1 MWSLTA
7 LRWPTHLTRKY
18 CAILITSA
26 VPDFTVR
33 GGVLLFSFIS
43 PVTFLSRHLSAWFP
57 LFSLL
62 FRCLSGCTPAT
73 SAILPPTHIFL
84 IPCSYNIRT
93 HHLYSF
99 MPRPRH
105 ESASTYHPCLS
116 AGQPAGLPVYFFFI
130 MKNHFSFLFACGIRI
145 LPSRGHLASSSA
157 QPRVGFPR
165 AVASGRFPS
174 ANARGNFL
182 VLPCSALKYEQ
193 SRSCSYSKKIET
205 VRIFSPSYFSQTVN
219 KHFFPKCRVECR

>member
-18 CAILITSA
+18 CAILLTSA

-33 GGVLLFSFIS
+33 GCPPFFLHFSCHLPLTPSFRMISSLL
-43 PVTFLSRHLSAWFP
+43 PPLSLPKWLYTCNFGDPASYTHIPDP
-57 LFSLL
+57 LF
-62 FRCLSGCTPAT
+62 
-73 SAILPPTHIFL
+73 IQYPP
-84 IPCSYNIRT
+84 

-116 AGQPAGLPVYFFFI
+116 AGQPVGLPVYFFFI

-145 LPSRGHLASSSA
+145 LPSRGHLASYSA

-193 SRSCSYSKKIET
+193 SRSCSFKLALEEN
-205 VRIFSPSYFSQTVN
+205 RNGQN
-219 KHFFPKCRVECR
+219 FFP